1 VKDRWSLN
9 ELYSIPFYSM
19 NSNDPK
25 TAFYLKHCKIL
36 FHVIVDTKCSTALD
50 LQLNQNKMKRTWNVD
65 GRQDK

>member
-1 VKDRWSLN
+1 
-9 ELYSIPFYSM
+9 M

-36 FHVIVDTKCSTALD
+36 FHVTVDTKCSTALD